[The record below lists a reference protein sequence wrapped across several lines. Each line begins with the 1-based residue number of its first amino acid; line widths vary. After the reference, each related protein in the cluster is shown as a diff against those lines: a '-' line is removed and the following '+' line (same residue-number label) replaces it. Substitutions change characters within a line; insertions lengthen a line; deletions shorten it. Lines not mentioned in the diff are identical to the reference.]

1 MSATEAELAAQ
12 LLYPLHITQNTNA
25 LYNVKFLSSCFVGA
39 VCGVLGLENFD
50 GFGLF
55 CASLLLS
62 SAVIYGVQC
71 RGHPEKYL
79 QGGWWELVSPGQEN
93 VFSFI
98 LLWTLFYGEQF
109 IVWSSSALAYHC
121 SVRHC
126 AW

>member
-12 LLYPLHITQNTNA
+12 LLYPLHITQNANA
-25 LYNVKFLSSCFVGA
+25 LYNVKFLSSCFIGA
-39 VCGVLGLENFD
+39 VCGVLGLENFQ

-55 CASLLLS
+55 CVSILLS

-71 RGHPEKYL
+71 RGRPEKYV

-98 LLWTLFYGEQF
+98 LLWTLFYGE
-109 IVWSSSALAYHC
+109 
-121 SVRHC
+121 
-126 AW
+126 